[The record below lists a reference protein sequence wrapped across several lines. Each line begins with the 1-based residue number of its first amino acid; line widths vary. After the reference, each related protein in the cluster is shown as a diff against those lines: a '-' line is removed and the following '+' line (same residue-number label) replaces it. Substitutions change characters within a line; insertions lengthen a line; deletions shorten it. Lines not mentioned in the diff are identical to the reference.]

1 MSQFTKGHAQD
12 LLKLVIFNQ
21 NCIKKETQWFWQK
34 IKYHNF
40 ISFHAKKNQNKKFPC
55 PKPDIRLELKNIT
68 N

>member
-21 NCIKKETQWFWQK
+21 NCIKKETDFGK
-34 IKYHNF
+34 KSSTIIF
-40 ISFHAKKNQNKKFPC
+40 ISFRAKKNQNKKFPC